1 MIPLEPGRTLSHYR
15 IVGQLGQGGQATAY
29 KADDLRLNRQVVV
42 KALRPELAE
51 NEPAR
56 RRFER
61 EACLCSALEHPN
73 ICAIYDMGEE
83 DGLAYIVMQLIEG
96 RTIKELTGGRP
107 LATAAALSIA
117 VQVADALAV
126 AHSHG
131 IVHRDIKPSNVMVTA
146 NGQAKVVDFGLAK
159 MLAAD
164 AEPRADE
171 AGGEPMTEIGVP
183 LGSIGYGSPE
193 QAAGEAA
200 DHRSDVFSLGVLLY
214 EMFTGQPPFRGK
226 TRLEI
231 LRAVINETPRPIR
244 EINPKA
250 PVAIEAIVRR
260 ALAKDPAERFQTM
273 AALRDEL
280 KALVRRLSREGDPAA
295 MDASPS
301 SVAPQRHRGGWIL
314 GGTLVRV
321 LGRWKGTPGRQGA
334 MPVAPAASIVRPPS
348 WGSEDRPTIAVL
360 PLRNLSGDPAAS
372 FYEFSLADGI
382 ITELAQLRSL
392 VVRPSSYVAAYA
404 GRNVD
409 PRRAGEELAATLV
422 LTGSFAR
429 AEGRFRVNAQLL
441 EAATGEIQWSDKID
455 IADSDL
461 ITIQDTIAARVIA
474 GLRLKLT
481 VEERQLI
488 EQPPTRSSEAYEFYL
503 RGRDRLF
510 RYISST
516 FDDADLEAAIQ
527 MFNEAVGLDPSFAA
541 AHAALGRCYVHHAQG
556 YGGPEYYTLAERSL
570 RQALE
575 LEPGNAEARLQMVY
589 VDLQHGDKNRA
600 EATMEALRR
609 ESPDD
614 PAVLFVSAMLYRID
628 GLYDK
633 ALAEYDRLLS
643 VNPQARVV
651 VSYNRARVHTHLHQ
665 YDRAVAELEQA
676 RALEPDHPLVKTFL
690 AIAYF
695 NQGRVDDA
703 QTLVEDVLRQN
714 THFDGLQPILGWCL
728 SARGDHERARALV
741 TDRVKEVAAA
751 DHDIALWL
759 ASLYAMEAM
768 ADEAMEWLRRAV
780 VLGNEN
786 YPLFATI
793 QKLESLRR
801 DPRFAELLRELRITW
816 ESRRAGSIGSA
827 TGATGIH

>member
-1 MIPLEPGRTLSHYR
+1 
-15 IVGQLGQGGQATAY
+15 
-29 KADDLRLNRQVVV
+29 
-42 KALRPELAE
+42 
-51 NEPAR
+51 
-56 RRFER
+56 
-61 EACLCSALEHPN
+61 
-73 ICAIYDMGEE
+73 
-83 DGLAYIVMQLIEG
+83 
-96 RTIKELTGGRP
+96 
-107 LATAAALSIA
+107 
-117 VQVADALAV
+117 
-126 AHSHG
+126 
-131 IVHRDIKPSNVMVTA
+131 
-146 NGQAKVVDFGLAK
+146 
-159 MLAAD
+159 
-164 AEPRADE
+164 
-171 AGGEPMTEIGVP
+171 MTEIGVP

-200 DHRSDVFSLGVLLY
+200 DHRSDVFSLGVLMY
-214 EMFTGQPPFRGK
+214 EMFTGQPPFRGR

-231 LRAVINETPRPIR
+231 LRAVMNETPRPIR
-244 EINPKA
+244 EINPRA

-260 ALAKDPAERFQTM
+260 ALAKDPADRFQTM

-280 KALVRRLSREGDPAA
+280 KALVRRLSRDGDLSPVE
-295 MDASPS
+295 ASAS
-301 SVAPQRHRGGWIL
+301 LAVPQRHRGGRIL

-321 LGRWKGTPGRQGA
+321 LGRWRGTPGRQGA
-334 MPVAPAASIVRPPS
+334 MPFAATGAAAAIARPPS
-348 WGSEDRPTIAVL
+348 WGSETRPTIAVL

-372 FYEFSLADGI
+372 FYEFALADAI

-392 VVRPSSYVAAYA
+392 VVRPSSYVAPYA

-488 EQPPTRSSEAYEFYL
+488 EQPPTQSSEAYEFYL

-516 FDDADLEAAIQ
+516 FDEADLEAAIK
-527 MFNEAVGLDPSFAA
+527 MFNEAVGLDPAFAA
-541 AHAALGRCYVHHAQG
+541 GHAALGRCYVHHAQG
-556 YGGPEYYTLAERSL
+556 YGGPEYSTLAERSL

-575 LEPGNAEARLQMVY
+575 LEPGSAEARLQMVY

-600 EATMEALRR
+600 EATIEALRR

-633 ALAEYDRLLS
+633 ALAEYDRLLA
-643 VNPQARVV
+643 VDPQARVV
-651 VSYNRARVHTHLHQ
+651 VSYNRARVHTHLHE

-676 RALEPDHPLVKTFL
+676 RAAEPDHPLVKTFL

-695 NQGRVDDA
+695 NQGQVDEA
-703 QTLVEDVLRQN
+703 QALVEDVLRQSP
-714 THFDGLQPILGWCL
+714 HFEGLQPILGWCL
-728 SARGDHERARALV
+728 SARGEHERARALV
-741 TDRVKEVAAA
+741 TDRVKEVAGA
-751 DHDIALWL
+751 DHDISLWL
-759 ASLYAMEAM
+759 ASLYAMEGM
-768 ADEAMEWLRRAV
+768 ADEAIEWLRRAV
-780 VLGNEN
+780 ALGNEN

-793 QKLESLRR
+793 QKLDSLRR
-801 DPRFAELLRELRITW
+801 DPRFTDLLRELRSVW
-816 ESRRAGSIGSA
+816 ESRRGVPPASAAGA
-827 TGATGIH
+827 IH